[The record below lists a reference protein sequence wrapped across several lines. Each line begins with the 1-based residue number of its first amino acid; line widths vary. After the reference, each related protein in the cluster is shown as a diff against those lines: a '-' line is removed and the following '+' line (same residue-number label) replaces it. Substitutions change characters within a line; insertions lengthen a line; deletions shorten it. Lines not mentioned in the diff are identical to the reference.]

1 MAALEA
7 ERLISEEEAEDA
19 EISAED
25 VHVPANGYMGA
36 DKE

>member
-7 ERLISEEEAEDA
+7 ERLISEEEAEDE
-19 EISAED
+19 EIPTD
-25 VHVPANGYMGA
+25 KVHVPSEGYMGA

>member
-7 ERLISEEEAEDA
+7 ERLISEEEAEDESIPA
-19 EISAED
+19 EE
-25 VHVPANGYMGA
+25 VHMPSNGYMGA

>member
-7 ERLISEEEAEDA
+7 ERLISEEEAED
-19 EISAED
+19 ESIPTEQ
-25 VHVPANGYMGA
+25 VHVPAEGYMGA